1 MIWQDIVMMI
11 VGFTFSFSLLPSLM
25 GRSKPARSTCIL
37 TASGLAI
44 LTFCMATLGL
54 WLTFLANLM
63 TTIVWFGL
71 AIQRRNNAI

>member
-25 GRSKPARSTCIL
+25 SKNKPARSTCIL

-44 LTFCMATLGL
+44 LTLCMATLGL
-54 WLTFLANLM
+54 WLTFIANLM

-71 AIQRRNNAI
+71 AIQRR